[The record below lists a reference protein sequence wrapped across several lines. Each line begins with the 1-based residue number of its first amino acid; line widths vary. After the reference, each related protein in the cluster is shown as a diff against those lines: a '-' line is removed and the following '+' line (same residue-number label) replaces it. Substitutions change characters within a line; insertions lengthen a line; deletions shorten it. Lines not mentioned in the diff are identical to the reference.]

1 MFMRTLKSTP
11 WKGLKPVGGLL
22 PLPPDPYPRHAPQDD
37 EAPAEDPIRVRLH
50 GPHGRLPRR
59 HPRHRLGARV
69 LPHTAA
75 AVSRMITKNTKGS
88 MMPRMRKNNPR
99 TKT

>member
-1 MFMRTLKSTP
+1 MRTHKSTP
-11 WKGLKPVGGLL
+11 GKGLKSVGGLL
-22 PLPPDPYPRHAPQDD
+22 PPPPHPRPGHTHQED
-37 EAPAEDPIRVRLH
+37 EAPSEDPIRVRLH
-50 GPHGRLPRR
+50 GPDGRLPRR

-75 AVSRMITKNTKGS
+75 AASRMITKNTKGA

>member
-1 MFMRTLKSTP
+1 MRTHKSTP
-11 WKGLKPVGGLL
+11 GKGLKSVGGLL
-22 PLPPDPYPRHAPQDD
+22 PLPPHPRPGPNEQED
-37 EAPAEDPIRVRLH
+37 EAPAEDPIRVRLN
-50 GPHGRLPRR
+50 GPDGRLPRR
-59 HPRHRLGARV
+59 QPRHRMGARV